1 MYAGGLLYGITNG
14 MDWQQAGKL
23 AAHAAAR
30 IVSQLGARLENKF
43 TDQEIKA
50 ITQ

>member
-23 AAHAAAR
+23 ASQAAAR
-30 IVSQLGARLENKF
+30 IVSQMGARLENKF
-43 TDQEIKA
+43 TDEEIKA